1 MIYKID
7 TVDSDDKICQLEKLA
22 KEIWNQHF
30 VPIIGQD
37 QVDYMLNKFQCFE
50 SIKTQISEGMN
61 YFILK
66 YDNEN
71 IGYCGFKKDKN
82 KVFLSKLYI
91 KKNFR
96 GNGYSKIL
104 LNRVINF
111 AKEND
116 LGSIYLTVNKYNS
129 NTISIYKHLRFE
141 IIDSVETDIGNSFIM
156 DDYIMEL
163 KLMG

>member
-37 QVDYMLNKFQCFE
+37 QVDYMLNKFQSFE

-82 KVFLSKLYI
+82 KVFLS
-91 KKNFR
+91 
-96 GNGYSKIL
+96 
-104 LNRVINF
+104 
-111 AKEND
+111 
-116 LGSIYLTVNKYNS
+116 
-129 NTISIYKHLRFE
+129 
-141 IIDSVETDIGNSFIM
+141 IIHPF
-156 DDYIMEL
+156 
-163 KLMG
+163 